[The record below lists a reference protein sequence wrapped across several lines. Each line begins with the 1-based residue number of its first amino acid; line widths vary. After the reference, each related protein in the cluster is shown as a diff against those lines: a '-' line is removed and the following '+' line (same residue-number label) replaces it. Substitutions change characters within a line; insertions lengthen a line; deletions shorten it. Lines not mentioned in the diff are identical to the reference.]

1 VSILRKRVKTRR
13 LGLVPRCAGVVAIGV
28 LSAAALSACGSSP
41 NSASLSAAQD
51 ISAGIASQGAGQ
63 YATAA
68 RYYEKAL
75 AIQPK
80 SSVALYNLGDVEQLE
95 NLDAAAKS
103 HYLAA
108 LAVDPN
114 FISALYNLAT
124 LEASSSP
131 LEAEALYDQVIKLS
145 PSDADAHFNLG
156 YVLIALGHKAAGQ
169 AEINKGIKLNPAL
182 ASRVGKGTPTTTTT
196 TTSP

>member
-1 VSILRKRVKTRR
+1 VSIIRKRTKAQR
-13 LGLVPRCAGVVAIGV
+13 LGVLRRSVGVIAIG
-28 LSAAALSACGSSP
+28 ALSAVVLAACGT
-41 NSASLSAAQD
+41 SASLTAAQD

-63 YATAA
+63 YAAA
-68 RYYEKAL
+68 AQYYEKAVAL
-75 AIQPK
+75 QPK
-80 SSVALYNLGDVEQLE
+80 SAVALYNLGDVEQLQ

-124 LEASSSP
+124 LEANSSP
-131 LEAEALYDQVIKLS
+131 IEAEALYEQVIKLS

-156 YVLIALGHKAAGQ
+156 FVLISLGHKAAGES
-169 AEINKGIKLNPAL
+169 EINRGVKLNPAL
-182 ASRVGKGTPTTTTT
+182 ASRVPKGSSTTTTT
-196 TTSP
+196 TKP

>member
-1 VSILRKRVKTRR
+1 V
-13 LGLVPRCAGVVAIGV
+13 VPRCAGVIAIGV
-28 LSAAALSACGSSP
+28 LSAAALSACGSSSN

-63 YATAA
+63 YAAA
-68 RYYEKAL
+68 AQFYEKAL

-80 SSVALYNLGDVEQLE
+80 SAVALYNLGDVEQLE

-124 LEASSSP
+124 LESSSSP

-145 PSDADAHFNLG
+145 PSDASAHFNLG
-156 YVLIALGHKAAGQ
+156 YVLISLGHKAAGD

-182 ASRVGKGTPTTTTT
+182 ASRVSKGASTTT